1 MQQRQKSGAKE
12 ERRLAKKSFS
22 LFVSFDFT
30 VLLLLLLWL
39 RLIMMMMM
47 MMMMVCCLPACLPP
61 VVQDSAV
68 QKLASEN

>member
-47 MMMMVCCLPACLPP
+47 MMMVCCLPACLPP

-68 QKLASEN
+68 QKSASEN